1 MALSY
6 HLPHTLRCCAVSLS
20 LSLSAHH
27 FQQLLGSCFKKN
39 DTTLLNLPS
48 LYIFLHI
55 ASGRPHSFRAVPS
68 VATQFQVL
76 LTPLSG
82 CFSAFAR
89 ATLRYR
95 SQVIFR
101 VGSCCSRVRAQYSMD
116 ATLHIPSPSAFR
128 IRGCHSLW
136 QRFPV
141 HFS

>member
-6 HLPHTLRCCAVSLS
+6 HLPRTLRCCAVSLS
-20 LSLSAHH
+20 LRLSAHH

-39 DTTLLNLPS
+39 DTILLNLPS

-55 ASGRPHSFRAVPS
+55 ASRRPHSFRTVPS

-82 CFSAFAR
+82 FFSAFAR

-101 VGSCCSRVRAQYSMD
+101 VGSCCSHIRAQYSMD
-116 ATLHIPSPSAFR
+116 TTQRIPSPSAFR
-128 IRGCHSLW
+128 LRGFHSLW
-136 QRFPV
+136 QRFSA